1 MNLLEYMTWG
11 VHFISYTDLVN
22 LIAIALCITQ
32 LFKRSPTMS
41 LASLMGTDEYNAL
54 ESFCANLF

>member
-32 LFKRSPTMS
+32 LFKHAPTMS